1 MGLKFEFQTEKCVG
15 WDEVIATPLESGGCN
30 AKDRLVVVVIG
41 NLDRNG
47 KNDDKV
53 VRRHVCLQIEI

>member
-41 NLDRNG
+41 NLDR
-47 KNDDKV
+47 KS
-53 VRRHVCLQIEI
+53 L